1 MMNTCLHSV
10 FSAFLR
16 RRAMVC
22 WAAVLMAI
30 LPFFS
35 GCKRK
40 ISPTALKVEDSIR
53 HYYPVVSGDEVN
65 ISFRVT
71 NIGNEPFLIDDIQPS
86 CGCIVNNYTDV
97 KSIPPHDTLT
107 LNFTFQTNKN
117 VGYVRHSI
125 RLFGNVLPKG
135 LATLVFDI
143 NIVPPSGND
152 PDYEELY
159 SEEKQKTGN
168 VKDLV
173 DGTTAQKG
181 YFVDRS
187 ARTDSRSHERYP
199 WRQ

>member
-1 MMNTCLHSV
+1 MCWVVVMMAALPS
-10 FSAFLR
+10 F
-16 RRAMVC
+16 
-22 WAAVLMAI
+22 WACKKKIGPTVLM
-30 LPFFS
+30 
-35 GCKRK
+35 
-40 ISPTALKVEDSIR
+40 VEDSIR
-53 HYYPVVSGDEVN
+53 HYYPVVSGEEVN
-65 ISFRVT
+65 IAFRVT
-71 NIGNEPFLIDDIQPS
+71 NIGEEPFLIDDIQPS

-135 LATLVFDI
+135 FATLVFDI
-143 NIVPPSGND
+143 NIVPPSDHD

-159 SEEKQKTGN
+159 SEEKRQQGN

-173 DGTTAQKG
+173 DGKSSQKG
-181 YFVDRS
+181 YFVDPS
-187 ARTDSRSHERYP
+187 AHRDSRSHERYP

>member
-1 MMNTCLHSV
+1 MMNTHSHIILK
-10 FSAFLR
+10 AFLR
-16 RRAMVC
+16 RKTSIC
-22 WAAVLMAI
+22 WVIILTI
-30 LPFFS
+30 VLPFFS
-35 GCKRK
+35 GCKKK
-40 ISPTALKVEDSIR
+40 IEPTVLKVEDSIR
-53 HYYPVVSGDEVN
+53 HYYPVVAGDEVN

-71 NIGNEPFLIDDIQPS
+71 NIGDDPFLIDDIQPS

-107 LNFTFQTNKN
+107 LAFTFKTNKN

-135 LATLVFDI
+135 MATMVFDI

-152 PDYEELY
+152 PDYEEIY
-159 SEEKQKTGN
+159 SEEKEKTGN

-173 DGTTAQKG
+173 DGKTSQKG
-181 YFVDRS
+181 YFVDKS